1 VVVRRVPGL
10 DVAALDVAAAVTLAV
25 FLAAVSMVA
34 RVTQPQAVRSP
45 PSGWRCWWCAD
56 RRWRCG
62 GSGRCWPARWRSAP
76 RSPTWD
82 HRTPWLA
89 TIGGLL
95 AVVGWLPLSALTALD
110 DLTNAIAHLPGSAAS
125 AQLWD
130 RFSTDDD
137 RRVRPTRPPP
147 IIGDIALTLLALAS
161 LPAARTMATRP

>member
-1 VVVRRVPGL
+1 
-10 DVAALDVAAAVTLAV
+10 
-25 FLAAVSMVA
+25 M
-34 RVTQPQAVRSP
+34 
-45 PSGWRCWWCAD
+45 
-56 RRWRCG
+56 
-62 GSGRCWPARWRSAP
+62 
-76 RSPTWD
+76 
-82 HRTPWLA
+82 
-89 TIGGLL
+89 
-95 AVVGWLPLSALTALD
+95 VGWLPLSALTALD